1 MMKHKDFATFIL
13 THGRAGRV
21 ETFRVL
27 RKCGYTGRIVLI
39 VDDQDKQLGD
49 YKEEFGDQVY
59 VFSKQKAIEMTDECD
74 NFNDRRAVVYARNIC
89 WEVARDLGIKYFFM
103 LDDDYNDF
111 RHKMNSK
118 GEFIDRS
125 GMRKMDAVL
134 DALLDY
140 YISIPAKSIAMGQG
154 GDYVGGMDGS
164 AWRKPKR
171 KVMNSFICA
180 TDRPFKFF
188 GSTNEDVN
196 AYATLGSRGDLFIT
210 VMKVALQQKQTQAN
224 AGGLTDIYKAF
235 GTYVKSFYSVMC
247 HPSSVK
253 VYYLSGSKYDRIHH
267 RVTWRNT
274 VPVILSE
281 EYKKRS

>member
-1 MMKHKDFATFIL
+1 
-13 THGRAGRV
+13 
-21 ETFRVL
+21 
-27 RKCGYTGRIVLI
+27 
-39 VDDQDKQLGD
+39 
-49 YKEEFGDQVY
+49 
-59 VFSKQKAIEMTDECD
+59 
-74 NFNDRRAVVYARNIC
+74 
-89 WEVARDLGIKYFFM
+89 
-103 LDDDYNDF
+103 
-111 RHKMNSK
+111 
-118 GEFIDRS
+118 
-125 GMRKMDAVL
+125 
-134 DALLDY
+134 
-140 YISIPAKSIAMGQG
+140 
-154 GDYVGGMDGS
+154 
-164 AWRKPKR
+164 
-171 KVMNSFICA
+171 MNSFICA